1 MTCLLKI
8 GGHTAHVMFDL
19 GSSIDAISPHFAN
32 ACSIKVFKLESQEH
46 LQLGTI
52 GSCTKF
58 KFGTWSPI
66 TIGET
71 NVDMWWDVVNI
82 NKYSGII
89 GSRWMQ
95 KNKVVL
101 DTPSSPVFIVSKP
114 TELLFF
120 PINEVEL
127 EELSGS
133 VKYTDAD
140 IPQLCAK
147 WIEKYR
153 DILSGVP
160 ETLPPLRE
168 INHQIQLINES
179 KRYNYY
185 MPCCPDSLKVQLS
198 EKLERY
204 SRAQWWISTT
214 VLQAAPML
222 CIPKKNGKICTI
234 VDYRQQNEN
243 TVKDITPFPDQDHI
257 WSDIARHKY

>member
-32 ACSIKVFKLESQEH
+32 ACGIKVFELESQEH

-52 GSCTKF
+52 GSCAKF
-58 KFGTWSPI
+58 EFGTWSPI

-71 NVDMWWDVVNI
+71 NINTWWDIVNI
-82 NKYSGII
+82 NKYSGIT

-95 KNKVVL
+95 KNKYR
-101 DTPSSPVFIVSKP
+101 FRAKP

-120 PINEVEL
+120 PINKVEL
-127 EELSGS
+127 EEPSGS

-140 IPQLCAK
+140 IPWPRAK

-185 MPCCPDSLKVQLS
+185 MPHCPDSLKVQLS

-204 SRAQWWISTT
+204 SQAQWWISTT
-214 VLQAAPML
+214 VPQAAPML

-234 VDYRQQNEN
+234 VDY
-243 TVKDITPFPDQDHI
+243 
-257 WSDIARHKY
+257 